1 VTKPPPTA
9 HHRARDPGVR
19 LGELGRV
26 TWVHCP
32 KCDQAARSSGNGVE
46 CRHCGYVTIQR
57 EAREN
62 SWARLAADKP
72 LCSFCRKDLPT
83 APLPTR
89 REVEGRLM
97 VRVQCPHCRK
107 TVDYPA
113 VPAWPPTDEAPLRLR
128 LYLVAKVAG
137 EDLWIENLAHLAA
150 LEDYLGALVRERA
163 PEGGLT
169 MMARLPAWMKSAHN
183 RPKILRALGQLRER
197 AAKAGIDE

>member
-1 VTKPPPTA
+1 MTSPPPA
-9 HHRARDPGVR
+9 ARHRARDPGVR

-32 KCDQAARSSGNGVE
+32 RCDEAARSSGSGVD
-46 CRHCGYVTIQR
+46 CRHCGYMTIQR

-62 SWARLAADKP
+62 RWARIAAGAP
-72 LCSFCRKDLPT
+72 LCSFCRKELP
-83 APLPTR
+83 AGPFPTR
-89 REVEGRLM
+89 REVDGKLM

-107 TVDYPA
+107 TVDYPGT
-113 VPAWPPTDEAPLRLR
+113 PAATPMDETTVRLR

-137 EDLWIENLAHLAA
+137 EELWVDNLAHLEA
-150 LEDYLGALVRERA
+150 LEEYLGALVRERA
-163 PEGGLT
+163 PQGGLT
-169 MMARLPAWMKSAHN
+169 MMARLPAWMKSARS